1 HVVLVPFPVTGAS
14 GVRLLSVSLQTAPAA
29 EQVSRLTGAGVAMV
43 RAGQPM
49 LAAGLPI
56 AAAGQPITGTSQPIT
71 IRRAHPGG
79 DLLTRKIV
87 PFFLLPALEPVD
99 GSLFLSG
106 DRGPESGSDL
116 SGGGA
121 SAASESQTVSA
132 GAGTYSAGGRRWLR

>member
-1 HVVLVPFPVTGAS
+1 
-14 GVRLLSVSLQTAPAA
+14 
-29 EQVSRLTGAGVAMV
+29 MV

-56 AAAGQPITGTSQPIT
+56 ASAGQPITGTSQPI
-71 IRRAHPGG
+71 RVRWAEPGG
-79 DLLTRKIV
+79 ASRSRKIG
-87 PFFLLPALEPVD
+87 PFFLHPALEPVD

-121 SAASESQTVSA
+121 AAASESQTVSA